1 MAVSS
6 LACVASIALVLGLW
20 PGSGQSQVGYVR
32 HLSELRIKELES
44 LAARLRLSINPEKY
58 ACENY
63 FDYVCSR
70 NRPLFSIM
78 GHMPQMGELIQLLTQ
93 LQNDPEQF
101 EAKQKLMDFFI
112 SCNSHRGLDDCYRE
126 TFEYFKP
133 LFGYIVTKNMLG
145 GGGSHELDDFL
156 GILDRFVARNHKER
170 ESNPVLDKLATYKQ
184 KFRTPRVYFHAA
196 DLSREYRDLRIYR
209 ESYEHNVR
217 NLELHRKQNSTFEL
231 GVQRT
236 MLDWS
241 MYLYQ
246 SRNKPMSYY
255 YSTFTVHLYMM
266 LFNIRERQRDFT
278 RFREEVECLRLPQF
292 VNVLDEARMLAVI
305 YLKSF
310 RAAWIDYSAW
320 TSSPAQNKE
329 IYDQE
334 NGILQKHHL
343 DNRRIFFTLYA
354 QNFCEFG
361 KDLAEHVF
369 YLGLK
374 QNQDFF
380 DIYSCGF
387 QTVNPMSCV

>member
-1 MAVSS
+1 MTTSS
-6 LACVASIALVLGLW
+6 LVFASVSLILLMW
-20 PGSGQSQVGYVR
+20 PGAGHCQIGYVR
-32 HLSELRIKELES
+32 HLSKLRIRELEK
-44 LAARLRLSINPEKY
+44 LAVRMQGSINNEKY
-58 ACENY
+58 ACESY

-78 GHMPQMGELIQLLTQ
+78 GNMPQVDDLMQLLTE

-101 EAKQKLMDFFI
+101 EAKQKMLDFFI
-112 SCNSHRGLDDCYRE
+112 SCNSHHALDDCYRE

-133 LFGYIVTKNMLG
+133 LFGYIVTKNLLD
-145 GGGSHELDDFL
+145 GGSHELDDFL
-156 GILDRFVARNHKER
+156 GILDRFVARLQKDR
-170 ESNPVLDKLATYKQ
+170 ESNPILNKLATYKQ
-184 KFRTPRVYFHAA
+184 KFKTPRIYFHAR
-196 DLSREYRDLRIYR
+196 DLSREYKTLRIYR
-209 ESYEHNVR
+209 ESYEHNVH
-217 NLELHRKQNSTFEL
+217 NLLQHRKLNSTYEL

-241 MYLYQ
+241 MYLFQ
-246 SRNKPMSYY
+246 SRNKPMSYF

-266 LFNIRERQRDFT
+266 LFNSRERQRDFT
-278 RFREEVECLRLPQF
+278 RFREDVECLRLPQF

-320 TSSPAQNKE
+320 TNSPPVNNG

-334 NGILQKHHL
+334 NGVLQKYHL
-343 DNRRIFFTLYA
+343 DNKRIFFTLYA

-361 KDLAEHVF
+361 KDLAENVF

-374 QNQDFF
+374 QNKDFF

-387 QTVNPMSCV
+387 QTENPMTCV

>member
-1 MAVSS
+1 MPASN
-6 LACVASIALVLGLW
+6 LKFVASVALILW
-20 PGSGQSQVGYVR
+20 LSAGGGHCQVGYVR
-32 HLSELRIKELES
+32 HLSVLRIKELED
-44 LAARLRLSINPEKY
+44 LAARMRNSINTDKY
-58 ACENY
+58 ACDSY

-78 GHMPQMGELIQLLTQ
+78 GHMPQMGDLMQLLTD
-93 LQNDPEQF
+93 LQNDPQQF
-101 EAKQKLMDFFI
+101 EAKQKMMDFFI
-112 SCNSHRGLDDCYRE
+112 SCNSQHALDDCYRE

-133 LFGYIVTKNMLG
+133 LFGYIVTKNLDNG
-145 GGGSHELDDFL
+145 ESHELDDFL
-156 GILDRFVARNHKER
+156 GILDRFVARMQKDR
-170 ESNPVLDKLATYKQ
+170 ESNPILDKLATYKQ
-184 KFRTPRVYFHAA
+184 KFKTPRVYFHAR

-209 ESYEHNVR
+209 ESYEHNIR
-217 NLELHRKQNSTFEL
+217 NLELHRKQNSTYEL

-241 MYLYQ
+241 MYLFQ

-255 YSTFTVHLYMM
+255 YSTFAVHLYMM
-266 LFNIRERQRDFT
+266 LFNSRERQRDFT

-320 TSSPAQNKE
+320 TNTPPQNNGV
-329 IYDQE
+329 YDQE
-334 NGILQKHHL
+334 NGILQKYHL
-343 DNRRIFFTLYA
+343 DNKRIFFTLYA

-374 QNQDFF
+374 QNKDFF

-387 QTVNPMSCV
+387 QTENPMTCV

>member
-1 MAVSS
+1 MASS
-6 LACVASIALVLGLW
+6 NLAFGALVALVLLFWAGA
-20 PGSGQSQVGYVR
+20 GHCQVGYVR
-32 HLSELRIKELES
+32 HLSELRIKELKD
-44 LAARLRLSINPEKY
+44 LAVRVQNSVNADKY
-58 ACENY
+58 ACESY

-78 GHMPQMGELIQLLTQ
+78 GHLPQVSDLMLLLTE

-101 EAKQKLMDFFI
+101 EAKQKMMDFFI
-112 SCNSHRGLDDCYRE
+112 SCNSQHALDDCYRE
-126 TFEYFKP
+126 TFQYFKP
-133 LFGYIVTKNMLG
+133 LFGYIVTKNLLN
-145 GGGSHELDDFL
+145 GGSHELDDFL
-156 GILDRFVARNHKER
+156 GILDRFVTRMQKEAD
-170 ESNPVLDKLATYKQ
+170 SNPVLGKLATYKQ
-184 KFRTPRVYFHAA
+184 KFKTPRVYFHAR

-217 NLELHRKQNSTFEL
+217 NLELHRKQNSTYEL

-241 MYLYQ
+241 MYLFQ

-266 LFNIRERQRDFT
+266 LFNSRERQRDFT
-278 RFREEVECLRLPQF
+278 RFREEVECLRLPHF

-320 TSSPAQNKE
+320 TNTPPQNKGT
-329 IYDQE
+329 YDQE
-334 NGILQKHHL
+334 NGILQKYHL
-343 DNRRIFFTLYA
+343 DNKRIFFTLYA

-361 KDLAEHVF
+361 KDMAEHVF
-369 YLGLK
+369 FLGLK
-374 QNQDFF
+374 QNKDFF
-380 DIYSCGF
+380 DTYSCGF
-387 QTVNPMSCV
+387 QTENSMTCV